1 MDVNGEIYQEF
12 LRKYRLWNPS
22 FDGDELKKL
31 VRQLVKKAERE
42 YLGLREAVAMEEG
55 VYVSGWVREEL
66 TKNVNRY
73 SYTRISQT
81 SRYKKVHQ
89 QIAEAVSN
97 YFSIKGVDS
106 LVLDPLKHD
115 QLISGKYEDRE
126 KRWEKLDYPINQME
140 KNFVELAKARIQS
153 VKTINKL
160 SYIDFLLMRIGAT
173 KNDYRYFL
181 ENIDRII
188 EEYND
193 RLPKINNLPD
203 WFYGKFNHP
212 CLICKLN
219 DFPLDS
225 LDQTVDYYANRYDEI
240 EQNRDRIKI
249 SFNRGDG
256 AWMRYLKETDRFE
269 ISLDENVK
277 VKRHQ
282 IVSLIHEL
290 SHVVALLKRFSG
302 GVDWMKGGK
311 FEAEREA
318 LVVERDVLSTLSRDL
333 YGASLVGNLMTLRQ
347 TIFELEIYKKPNQDL
362 GKLYAETFNR
372 CFIEGRQERNDLYLI
387 NRSVIMEPLK
397 SLPHCLAMTSVNG
410 LAEI

>member
-1 MDVNGEIYQEF
+1 MEQQYSDISQEF

-31 VRQLVKKAERE
+31 VRQLAEKAERE
-42 YLGLREAVAMEEG
+42 YLGIREAVAMKRE

-81 SRYKKVHQ
+81 SGYKKVHQ
-89 QIAEAVSN
+89 QIVEAVSN

-126 KRWEKLDYPINQME
+126 KRWEKLDLPINQME

-153 VKTINKL
+153 IKTINKL
-160 SYIDFLLMRIGAT
+160 RYIDFLLMRIGAT
-173 KNDYRYFL
+173 KDDYHYFL
-181 ENIDRII
+181 ENIDQII
-188 EEYND
+188 KEYND
-193 RLPKINNLPD
+193 RLPTINNLPD
-203 WFYGKFNHP
+203 WFYGNFNHP
-212 CLICKLN
+212 CLICRLN

-225 LDQTVDYYANRYDEI
+225 LEQTVDYFADKYEEI
-240 EQNRDRIKI
+240 ERNRNRIEIK
-249 SFNRGDG
+249 FNNGDG
-256 AWMRYLKETDRFE
+256 AWMRYLKEIDRFE
-269 ISLDENVK
+269 ISLDKNVK

-282 IVSLIHEL
+282 IMSLIHEL

-311 FEAEREA
+311 FEAEKEA
-318 LVVERDVLSTLSRDL
+318 LVIEKDVLMSLSKDL

-347 TIFELEIYKKPNQDL
+347 TIFELEIYERPNQDL
-362 GKLYAETFNR
+362 AKLYAETFNR
-372 CFIEGRQERNDLYLI
+372 CFREGRQERNDLYLI

-397 SLPHCLAMTSVNG
+397 GLPHCLVMPSVV
-410 LAEI
+410 A